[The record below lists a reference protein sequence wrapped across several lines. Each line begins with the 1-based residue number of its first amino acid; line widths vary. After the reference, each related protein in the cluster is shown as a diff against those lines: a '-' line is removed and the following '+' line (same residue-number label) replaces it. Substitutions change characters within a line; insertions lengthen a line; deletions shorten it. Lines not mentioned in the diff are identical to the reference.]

1 MISDADRA
9 RIADAIRNA
18 ETKTS
23 GELYCVLA
31 RNAGSY
37 RLVPV
42 AWAALIALITP
53 LPLVYLTAW
62 EALTVYVI
70 QLAVFILAAFGLSR
84 PEIRFHI
91 VPGRSKR
98 ERAHAAAL
106 RQFWAHGMHKTAQR
120 TGVLIFAAQAERYVE
135 IIADGGINAKVS
147 QEVWDGAVASLIAAI
162 KAGRPGDGF
171 VEAIAQCGAVLAQHF
186 PAPPG
191 AANADELPDRLV
203 EI

>member
-1 MISDADRA
+1 MISDGDRA

-18 ETKTS
+18 EAKTT
-23 GELYCVLA
+23 GEIYCVLA

-42 AWAALIALITP
+42 AWAALIALIIP
-53 LPLVYLTAW
+53 LPLISLTEW

-70 QLAVFILAAFGLSR
+70 QLAAFIVAAFALSR

-91 VPGRSKR
+91 VPRRTKR

-135 IIADGGINAKVS
+135 IIADGGINTRVT

-171 VEAIAQCGAVLAQHF
+171 VEAIAQCGAVLAAHF
-186 PAPPG
+186 PAAPG

>member
-37 RLVPV
+37 RLVPM

-53 LPLVYLTAW
+53 LPLVYLTEWDAS
-62 EALTVYVI
+62 TVYII
-70 QLAVFILAAFGLSR
+70 QLAAFIIAAFGLSR
-84 PEIRFHI
+84 PGIRFHI

-135 IIADGGINAKVS
+135 IIADGGINAKVT
-147 QEVWDGAVASLIAAI
+147 QEVWDGAVALLIAAI

>member
-1 MISDADRA
+1 MISDGDRT

-18 ETKTS
+18 EAKTS
-23 GELYCVLA
+23 GEIYCVLA

-37 RLVPV
+37 RLGPM
-42 AWAALIALITP
+42 AWAALIALIIP
-53 LPLVYLTAW
+53 LPLVYLTEW
-62 EALTVYVI
+62 EALTVYVV

-91 VPGRSKR
+91 VPPRSKR

-135 IIADGGINAKVS
+135 IIADGGINTKVP
-147 QEVWDGAVASLIAAI
+147 QEVWDGAVAALIAAI

-171 VEAIAQCGAVLAQHF
+171 VEAIAQCGAVLAEHF

-191 AANADELPDRLV
+191 ARNPDELPDRLV